1 MKFTGKT
8 LAEEEWKK
16 IHGDW
21 PSDSDFAWPFFRD
34 AFDAGQNTVK
44 PENQSFY
51 DILRSKFLFS
61 SDVADD
67 VVDELDK
74 WISSIQTT
82 SQSDDR
88 ISSSSIRRKLKEN

>member
-16 IHGDW
+16 IYGEW
-21 PSDSDFAWPFFRD
+21 PTDSDFAWPFFRD
-34 AFDAGQNTVK
+34 AFDAGNNTVK
-44 PENQSFY
+44 TENKSFY

-61 SDVADD
+61 SEIADD
-67 VVDELDK
+67 IVDELDE
-74 WISSIQTT
+74 WLSSIQTI

-88 ISSSSIRRKLKEN
+88 ISVSSIRRKLKEN

>member
-16 IHGDW
+16 IYGDW

-34 AFDAGQNTVK
+34 AFNAGQETVTV
-44 PENQSFY
+44 ENQSFY

-61 SDVADD
+61 SEIADD
-67 VVDELDK
+67 IVNELSN
-74 WISSIQTT
+74 WLSSIQTT

-88 ISSSSIRRKLKEN
+88 ISISSIRKKLKNN

>member
-21 PSDSDFAWPFFRD
+21 PSDFDFAWPFFRD

-44 PENQSFY
+44 SENQSFY

-61 SDVADD
+61 SEIAEDIVN
-67 VVDELDK
+67 ELDK
-74 WISSIQTT
+74 WLSSIQTI

-88 ISSSSIRRKLKEN
+88 ISVSSILRKLKEN